1 MENIKSL
8 NRVASFHGVT
18 CSHAFYE
25 LKGMERTMAIE
36 EVARVLKIEGRF
48 CLMEHAKPEKP
59 LPRILFYIRIL
70 FFGAKDARKFLM
82 EEESIFGKNF
92 ENRGKMMSPTGKSK
106 LIYGEKRGSS
116 DGII

>member
-59 LPRILFYIRIL
+59 SIDAGFIMAANAMNRIAPMGI
-70 FFGAKDARKFLM
+70 
-82 EEESIFGKNF
+82 
-92 ENRGKMMSPTGKSK
+92 
-106 LIYGEKRGSS
+106 SS
-116 DGII
+116 RALR